1 MRVVADSRHLEV
13 EPGKNGAVV
22 LEVIN
27 TGDVIDGVSAR
38 VIGMPR
44 EYVSAKPELLPLFPD
59 SIGTV
64 TLGLAVPSTHPAGR
78 HPLTVEVLSHGTA
91 RPPEY
96 LDIDLDVASRPGM
109 RLDAQPKLIRARRSA
124 RYVLELVNYGNV
136 PLDVTLSASDPDRL
150 VQATFNPGRRRVEPG
165 GVAAVIMVLRG
176 RRMFTGAEVDRTVT
190 VRAEAQPL
198 TAPFPALAPA
208 PPDLADTVAFTAPIE
223 RETDADAVDGA
234 KPIVDELPV
243 QFRQRPLIGRGLLTA
258 LILLSIVG
266 VWAAIF
272 LIGLAK
278 VFANDPMTKQAP
290 ASFFASMKRP
300 SASSSTSP
308 NGPAGLAAFPRN
320 EEAPAGALPKNG
332 QLPAGL
338 GATINGT
345 VVAADNG
352 QPVGRILV
360 QAYRLSPRGLIA
372 MSSAASQAD
381 GTYTL
386 AGLFPTSYYIQFS
399 ASGYRTQWYP
409 NRPTRAG
416 AQLVTTLA
424 EGATSGI
431 DAAIVGFPASI
442 SGKID
447 PGDTLTPVT
456 TTVTARPL
464 LGPHIGQAIA
474 TTTTKAD
481 GSYRLRRLPAPGT
494 YELTFTTAG
503 YQASTLVDDVVGGDN
518 RLEPTV
524 ILGAAVGQISGV
536 ITDGTTPLGNA
547 SVRTTVGGNQLNVL
561 TPTTGQVG
569 AYVLSNL
576 PTPATYVITFASP
589 GHGTT
594 TKVIDLVA
602 GQSRTGVNVSLA
614 SGTGSITGTVVGPGN
629 RGLGG
634 ATVSI
639 GGAVNGSGATPSVTT
654 LTTGSPGSFAI
665 NHLHVPGAYTL
676 AVTMPGFTIASV
688 PVTLSANAAAPNVTV
703 HLTARL
709 GSISG
714 TVLGPDGRSF
724 AGATVTATNGHQS
737 LTATSASSGGGYL
750 IADLDPGSYSV
761 TVTAPGRRQQTAL
774 VTVSAGKTTTQN
786 LRLG

>member
-1 MRVVADSRHLEV
+1 
-13 EPGKNGAVV
+13 
-22 LEVIN
+22 
-27 TGDVIDGVSAR
+27 VSAR

-150 VQATFNPGRRRVEPG
+150 VQAAFDPGRRRVEPG
-165 GVAAVIMVLRG
+165 AVAAVIMVLRG
-176 RRMFTGAEVDRTVT
+176 RRMFTGAEVDRTIT

-198 TAPFPALAPA
+198 TAPYPPLAPA
-208 PPDLADTVAFTAPIE
+208 PPGVTDLTAPIE
-223 RETDADAVDGA
+223 VPHETAGEIAEEGADAVDGA
-234 KPIVDELPV
+234 KPIVRELPV

-258 LILLSIVG
+258 LILVSIVG

-290 ASFFASMKRP
+290 ASFFASMKSP
-300 SASSSTSP
+300 SATSSTTPS
-308 NGPAGLAAFPRN
+308 GPAGLAAFPRD
-320 EEAPAGALPKNG
+320 ESAPAGALPKSG

-345 VVAADNG
+345 VAAADNG

-360 QAYRLSPRGLIA
+360 QAYRLSPRGLVP

-399 ASGYRTQWYP
+399 ASGYHTQWYP

-416 AQLVTTLA
+416 AQLVTA
-424 EGATSGI
+424 AAAGATSGI
-431 DAAIVGFPASI
+431 NARVVGFPASI
-442 SGKID
+442 SGKVD
-447 PGDTLTPVT
+447 PGDTLKRVT

-474 TTTTKAD
+474 AAKTKAD

-536 ITDGTTPLGNA
+536 ITDGTQGLGNA
-547 SVRTTVGGNQLNVL
+547 SVRTTVGGSQLNVL

-576 PTPATYVITFASP
+576 PTPATYVITFSSA

-594 TKVIDLVA
+594 TKVVDLVA
-602 GQSRTGVNVSLA
+602 GQSRTGVNVTLA
-614 SGTGSITGTVVGPGN
+614 SGTGSITGKVVGPGK

-639 GGAVNGSGATPSVTT
+639 GGAVNSSGATPSATT

-676 AVTMPGFTIASV
+676 TVTMPGFTIASV
-688 PVTLSANAAAPNVTV
+688 PVTLTANAAAPNVTV

-709 GSISG
+709 GGISG

-724 AGATVTATNGHQS
+724 AGATVTATNGHKS

-750 IADLDPGSYSV
+750 VANLDPGSYSV

-774 VTVSAGKTTTQN
+774 VTVSPGKTTTQN